1 MFLFLIV
8 ILAASALLM
17 GPVMYLLS
25 CLAPRKGFI
34 ISRVTHRKKHWLTL
48 HLAPLDR
55 VGHLDRRQ
63 AYGFHQRFLQRLA
76 EALHTDTLPVFFK
89 SHLMRPV
96 HMRTMH
102 NLLNTRF
109 RNARCFCIRVP
120 LHPAARAGIRFQ
132 VLVQEWRWI
141 TVPETGILVVIYPES
156 RKRVKVTRQT
166 ELI

>member
-1 MFLFLIV
+1 MFLIV
-8 ILAASALLM
+8 ILAVSVLLM

-25 CLAPRKGFI
+25 CITPRKGFI
-34 ISRVTHRKKHWLTL
+34 VAQVTHRKKHWLTL

-63 AYGFHQRFLQRLA
+63 ACCFHQRFLLRLA

-89 SHLMRPV
+89 SHLIRPV
-96 HMRTMH
+96 HMRTMN
-102 NLLNTRF
+102 NLLHTRF

-120 LHPAARAGIRFQ
+120 VHPVARAGIRFQ

-141 TVPETGILVVIYPES
+141 TVPETAILVVIYPES
-156 RKRVKVTRQT
+156 RRRVKVTRKI

>member
-1 MFLFLIV
+1 MFLIV
-8 ILAASALLM
+8 ILAASVLLM

-34 ISRVTHRKKHWLTL
+34 VSQVTHRKKHWLTL

-55 VGHLDRRQ
+55 VGRLDRRQ
-63 AYGFHQRFLQRLA
+63 AYCFHQRFLERLA
-76 EALHTDTLPVFFK
+76 ETLHTDTLPVFFK

-102 NLLNTRF
+102 NLLYTRF

-120 LHPAARAGIRFQ
+120 LHPAVQAGIRFQ
-132 VLVQEWRWI
+132 VLIQEWRWI

-156 RKRVKVTRQT
+156 RKRVKVTREI

>member
-1 MFLFLIV
+1 MFLIV
-8 ILAASALLM
+8 ILAASVLLM

-34 ISRVTHRKKHWLTL
+34 VSQVTHRKKHWLTL
-48 HLAPLDR
+48 HLAPFDR

-63 AYGFHQRFLQRLA
+63 AYCFHQRFLERLA

-102 NLLNTRF
+102 NLLHTRF

-120 LHPAARAGIRFQ
+120 LPPAVRAGIRFQ

-156 RKRVKVTRQT
+156 RKRVKVTHEI